1 MLHFPVLF
9 LTTIYTNCT
18 LLYISRV
25 LEANA
30 KWWQLGINLSVYSS
44 MWLVSACQVRCCSWP

>member
-30 KWWQLGINLSVYSS
+30 KWWQLGINPSVYSS
-44 MWLVSACQVRCCSWP
+44 MWL